1 MSGEVRIDPELMERL
16 SEMAESSGR
25 TVSEVANGLLAEALE
40 DIEDCRLCEA
50 AYAEYL
56 RNPVSYTLE
65 ESRRRLGLD
74 RGPNPQS
81 PRYPGDIWLLRWRI
95 QASDRVIGASDRSSG
110 TA

>member
-40 DIEDCRLCEA
+40 DYRLCEA

-74 RGPNPQS
+74 RGLS
-81 PRYPGDIWLLRWRI
+81 PSP
-95 QASDRVIGASDRSSG
+95 S
-110 TA
+110 